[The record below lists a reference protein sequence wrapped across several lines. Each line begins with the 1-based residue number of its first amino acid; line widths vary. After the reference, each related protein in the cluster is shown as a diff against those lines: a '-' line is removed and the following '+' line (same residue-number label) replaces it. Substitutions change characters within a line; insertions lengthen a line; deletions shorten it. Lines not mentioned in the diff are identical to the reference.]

1 MLYDDPLSSEIVLK
15 ALRTSILGSRVD
27 FFPTTT
33 STMDEARRAALDGAP
48 EGTLA
53 LAEEQT
59 QGRGRFQR
67 TWVSPPGANLLFS
80 LVLRPGLE
88 ASSQLSM
95 MSSLALATALGR
107 LVPTPSQVSI
117 KWPNDVRVGGRKIGG
132 ILIEGSAS
140 AAEGSKGFAI
150 VGMGVNVNFDPGDY
164 PEIRDIATSLR
175 RELGHPFPRLDLL
188 TAVLEE
194 MESLYVGITKGDSV
208 RERWASL
215 LDTVGRRIQVASGDA
230 VYEGYAEGVD
240 NDGSLLMRRDD
251 GSVQVLAAGEV
262 TLHL

>member
-1 MLYDDPLSSEIVLK
+1 MLHDDPTEQRDCSEGPAHIHTGQPSRLLPNHNLNYGRSQEGGSDRRSGGHAGACGK
-15 ALRTSILGSRVD
+15 NRHKGAGAFSGPGSR
-27 FFPTTT
+27 
-33 STMDEARRAALDGAP
+33 R
-48 EGTLA
+48 
-53 LAEEQT
+53 
-59 QGRGRFQR
+59 QGR
-67 TWVSPPGANLLFS
+67 NLLFS

-140 AAEGSKGFAI
+140 SAGSKGFAI

-164 PEIRDIATSLR
+164 PEIRDIATSLM

-194 MESLYVGITKGDSV
+194 MESLYVGIRNGDSV

-215 LDTVGRRIQVASGDA
+215 LDTVGPPHTGGFRGC
-230 VYEGYAEGVD
+230 GVR
-240 NDGSLLMRRDD
+240 GIR
-251 GSVQVLAAGEV
+251 
-262 TLHL
+262 

>member
-1 MLYDDPLSSEIVLK
+1 MLHDDPLSSEIVLK
-15 ALRTSILGSRVD
+15 ALHTSILGSRVD

-132 ILIEGSAS
+132 ILIEGSA
-140 AAEGSKGFAI
+140 AAEGSRGFAI

-208 RERWASL
+208 RERWAST
-215 LDTVGRRIQVASGDA
+215 LDTLGRRIQVASGDA

-240 NDGSLLMRRDD
+240 DDGSLLMRRDD
-251 GSVQVLAAGEV
+251 GSVQTLAAGEV